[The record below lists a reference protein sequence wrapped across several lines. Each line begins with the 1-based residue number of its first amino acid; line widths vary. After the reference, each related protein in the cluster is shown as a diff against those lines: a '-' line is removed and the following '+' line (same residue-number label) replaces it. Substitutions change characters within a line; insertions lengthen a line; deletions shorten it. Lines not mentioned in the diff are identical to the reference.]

1 MLNDDRLQQQQQS
14 LLTTTTT
21 TTTTNLARF
30 LSLNTSGLLRI
41 LM

>member
-14 LLTTTTT
+14 LLKTTT